1 LTSDD
6 NKRHHTTRK
15 RYEIEANS
23 LAPEQSEAEKKL
35 QEARDNM
42 MGVDGMVN
50 LDDFEVGTFF
60 FHGPFPGKAG
70 GGILLNGRG
79 R

>member
-1 LTSDD
+1 MNT
-6 NKRHHTTRK
+6 KRPQSTRK
-15 RYEIEANS
+15 RYETEANS

-50 LDDFEVGTFF
+50 LDDFEVGTFS
-60 FHGPFPGKAG
+60 FHLLFLGEAG
-70 GGILLNGRG
+70 DRILLNGRG
-79 R
+79 S